1 MKSDTG
7 PDALLQEYRKL
18 LGMQIK
24 LDIAQ
29 ALREHPHL
37 EGSNEKRAYD
47 KLADNATI
55 DALVRELANE
65 EVQDTVSRGHLP
77 PAAMLAL
84 AGFKPNPAT
93 SC

>member
-1 MKSDTG
+1 MKSGASPDT
-7 PDALLQEYRKL
+7 LLQEYRKL

-29 ALREHPHL
+29 AIREHPHL
-37 EGSNEKRAYD
+37 KGGNQKLAYD

-55 DALVRELANE
+55 DAMVRELANE

-84 AGFKPNPAT
+84 AGFKPNPST

>member
-1 MKSDTG
+1 MKNDTG
-7 PDALLQEYRKL
+7 PELLLQEYRKL

-24 LDIAQ
+24 LDIAK
-29 ALREHPHL
+29 AIREHPHL
-37 EGSNEKRAYD
+37 EGGNQKLAYD

-84 AGFKPNPAT
+84 AGFKPNPAAT
-93 SC
+93 C